1 MIAKCMTC
9 VKRRSTTEDDV
20 RCCTRGAEWSELKD
34 EVFSHKVMF
43 QLCCVALSG
52 AAVRGKPEAG
62 EQSQQ

>member
-1 MIAKCMTC
+1 MTC
-9 VKRRSTTEDDV
+9 VKGRSTTEDEV
-20 RCCTRGAEWSELKD
+20 MCCIRGTEWAELKE
-34 EVFSHKVMF
+34 EVFSHKVVF